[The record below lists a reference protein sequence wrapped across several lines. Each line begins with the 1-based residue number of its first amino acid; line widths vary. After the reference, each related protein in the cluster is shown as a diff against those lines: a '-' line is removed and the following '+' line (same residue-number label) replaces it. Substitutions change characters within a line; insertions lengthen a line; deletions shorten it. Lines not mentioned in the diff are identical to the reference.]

1 MCGGLVTNRYRY
13 PPVGAHELVQE
24 SALATTLLNWGRE
37 WDREVHLLYLR
48 NRWYEPGT
56 GRFVSEDP
64 LGLSG
69 GSIPTSTCVMP
80 PGLRSSARRSP
91 EGSCLAA
98 SNDVHCSYS
107 VK

>member
-1 MCGGLVTNRYRY
+1 MW
-13 PPVGAHELVQE
+13 E
-24 SALATTLLNWGRE
+24 SALLNGARE

-48 NRWYEPGT
+48 NRWYELGT

-69 GSIPTSTCVMP
+69 GSIPTSTYVMP